1 MKKTIFL
8 VLGLLALGL
17 LLFTGATQAQ
27 QPVVANACN
36 ELFFSEYVEGSSYNK
51 ALEIFNGSASAIDLS
66 PYQVTV
72 SFNGGASE
80 KSLNLSGTLA
90 AGDVYVLAHGR
101 ADASILAAA
110 DVTNDFVINFNGD
123 DAVILKKNGV
133 IIDVIG
139 KIGEDPGSYWGSGS
153 VTTKDHTLRRK
164 ASVTHGDAD
173 GTDAFDPAVEWD
185 GYPKNTFDG
194 LGSHTANCGAGETP
208 TVTPTATATPAPVVY
223 IHDIQGEAHLSPYRG
238 ITVNNVPGIV
248 TAMTSTGYWIQTAD
262 ADVDA
267 SDATSEGIYVY
278 VGDAPTVAVGDAVQV
293 TGMVTEY
300 YPGGTERGGLS
311 ITEIQQHAVTVIA
324 HNQPLPAPVVIGQGG
339 RTPPTTIIEDDATGS
354 VNDSGVFDPDQDGI
368 DFYES
373 LEGMLVQVNNPL
385 AVGLTNRYGEIPVV
399 PDGGATGGVYS
410 ARRALVVRPDDF
422 NPERIILDDRLV
434 RDEPQVSVGD
444 RFDGSVVG
452 VLDYSYG
459 NFKLYNTQPLPTVIP
474 ANLTEESAQ
483 PVGAGHLTVATMNV
497 ENLDPS
503 DEDAKFAGLASDI
516 VNRLHSPD
524 IIALQ
529 EVQDNSGPE
538 DDGVVAADQTY
549 GKLIAAI
556 KAAGGPDYAFTD
568 ISPENNQDG
577 GQPGGNIRVGILYRP
592 DRVNFLYRAGGDAT
606 TAVSVISGSNGP
618 ELSVNPGRIDPT
630 NPAWEQSRKPL
641 AAEFQF
647 NGSTVFVIVNHF
659 NSKYG
664 DDALFGRYQPPR
676 HPSETQRRQ
685 QAQVVQ
691 AFVAQ
696 ILAIDSYADIIVL
709 GDLND
714 FWFSNAVR
722 DLQKDGVLTNLIER
736 LPENERY
743 TYIYQG
749 NGQTLDH
756 ILISNN
762 LADRNPTVDIVHANA
777 EFLALP
783 QRATDHDPV
792 LATFYYGPPLRH
804 QVWLPRVLHWKN

>member
-1 MKKTIFL
+1 MKQTILILL
-8 VLGLLALGL
+8 VALLAGV
-17 LLFTGATQAQ
+17 LLFSGVQAQ
-27 QPVVANACN
+27 PAAPTACT

-51 ALEIFNGSASAIDLS
+51 AQEIFNGSGQPVDLS
-66 PYQVTV
+66 TYQVTV

-90 AGDVYVLAHGR
+90 PGDVYVLAHGR
-101 ADASILAAA
+101 ASSAILAVA

-164 ASVTHGDAD
+164 MNVTHGDANGD
-173 GTDAFDPAVEWD
+173 DAFDPATEWD
-185 GYPKNTFDG
+185 GYAKDTFDG
-194 LGSHTANCGAGETP
+194 LGFHTANCGGNATP
-208 TVTPTATATPAPVVY
+208 TVTPTVTPTSTPAPVVY
-223 IHDIQGEAHLSPYRG
+223 IHDIQGAAHLSPYRG
-238 ITVNNVPGIV
+238 INVSNVPGIV
-248 TAMTSTGYWIQTAD
+248 TAMTSKGYWMQTKG
-262 ADVDA
+262 ADVDD
-267 SDATSEGIYVY
+267 SDATSEGVYVY
-278 VGDAPTVAVGDAVQV
+278 VGNAPPVAVGDEVQV
-293 TGMVTEY
+293 TGLVTEY
-300 YPGGTERGGLS
+300 YPGGTSTGNLS
-311 ITEIQQHAVTVIA
+311 ITEIQQHSVTVVA
-324 HNQPLPAPVVIGQGG
+324 HDQPLPSPVAIGQNG

-373 LEGMLVQVNNPL
+373 LEGMLVQVDNPM
-385 AVGLTNRYGEIPVV
+385 AVAPTNRYGEIPVV
-399 PDGGATGGVYS
+399 PDDGALGGLYS
-410 ARRALVVRPDDF
+410 ARHAIVVRPDDF
-422 NPERIILDDRLV
+422 NPERIIIDDLLV
-434 RDEPQVSVGD
+434 RDEPKVSVGD
-444 RFDGSVVG
+444 QFNGAVVG
-452 VLDYSYG
+452 VMDYSYG
-459 NFKLYNTQPLPTVIP
+459 NFKLLNTQPLPDVIP
-474 ANLTEESAQ
+474 ANLTEEDAD
-483 PVGAGHLTVATMNV
+483 PVAANRLTVATMNV
-497 ENLDPS
+497 ENLDPG
-503 DEDAKFAGLASDI
+503 DDDAKFAGLASDI
-516 VNRLHSPD
+516 VNHLHSPD
-524 IIALQ
+524 IIGLE
-529 EVQDNSGPE
+529 EVQDNSGKE
-538 DDGVVAADQTY
+538 DDGVVSADQTY
-549 GKLIAAI
+549 QKLINAI

-592 DRVNFLYRAGGDAT
+592 DRVTFPYRPGGDAT
-606 TAVSVISGSNGP
+606 TPVSVISGSNGP
-618 ELSVNPGRIDPT
+618 KLSFNPGRIEPG
-630 NPAWEQSRKPL
+630 NAAWEHSRKPL

-647 NGSTVFVIVNHF
+647 NGHTVFVIVNHF

-664 DDALFGRYQPPR
+664 DDYLFGRYQPPR
-676 HPSETQRRQ
+676 RSSEVQRRQ

-709 GDLND
+709 GDLNV
-714 FWFSNAVR
+714 FWFSDTVR

-756 ILISNN
+756 ILISSD
-762 LADRNPTVDIVHANA
+762 LGDRTPTMDIVHANA
-777 EFLALP
+777 EFLDLP

-792 LATFYYGPPLRH
+792 LASFYYGPPLSNH
-804 QVWLPRVLHWKN
+804 IWLPRVEQ